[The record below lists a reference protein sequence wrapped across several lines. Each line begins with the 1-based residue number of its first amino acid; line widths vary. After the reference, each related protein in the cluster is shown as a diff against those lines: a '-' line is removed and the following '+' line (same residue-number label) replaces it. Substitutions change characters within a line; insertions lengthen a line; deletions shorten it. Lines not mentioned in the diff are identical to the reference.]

1 MKHAKHPALPAAAAL
16 AAALLLAACA
26 PAQDGP
32 PQAPEY
38 PWTDRYEQTLAAL
51 DEAGADYEVADDAA
65 TGASVTMESGE
76 LFGVPVQDL
85 YLRFDTNGTLEGVR
99 GMVAP
104 EQTDAMQAAMRKA
117 LGDPVD
123 SYCPA
128 SYSALEEFG
137 VHLSTDLV
145 SLGGLYWHEEQP
157 LSETL
162 PEKDGLT
169 PAQQWQ
175 KALEATGRVDLTE
188 KEPRTITVNGEERT
202 LWYGTEALEQFLA
215 NNWEY
220 LARYEPDGDGAWVAV
235 SRVIWP
241 F

>member
-38 PWTDRYEQTLAAL
+38 PWTDSCEQTLAAL

-65 TGASVTMESGE
+65 TGVSVTMESGE

-85 YLRFDTNGTLEGVR
+85 YLRFDTNGTLEGVS
-99 GMVAP
+99 GVVAP

-128 SYSALEEFG
+128 SYSALAEFG
-137 VHLSTDLV
+137 VELSADLV
-145 SLGGLYWHEEQP
+145 SQGGLYWHEEQP

-169 PAQQWQ
+169 PVQQWQ
-175 KALEATGRVDLTE
+175 KGLEAAGITLTE
-188 KEPRTITVNGEERT
+188 EGPETITAANGEERT
-202 LWYGTEALEQFLA
+202 VWHGTEALEQFLA

-220 LARYEPDGDGAWVAV
+220 LARYEPDGDGARVAV

>member
-1 MKHAKHPALPAAAAL
+1 MKHAKHPALPATAAL

-38 PWTDRYEQTLAAL
+38 PWTDSCEQTLAAL

-65 TGASVTMESGE
+65 TGVSVTMESGE

-85 YLRFDTNGTLEGVR
+85 YLRFDTNGTLEGVN
-99 GMVAP
+99 GVVAP

-128 SYSALEEFG
+128 SYSALAEFG
-137 VHLSTDLV
+137 VELSADLV
-145 SLGGLYWHEEQP
+145 SQGGLYWHEEQP

-175 KALEATGRVDLTE
+175 NALEATGRVDLTE

>member
-38 PWTDRYEQTLAAL
+38 PWTDSYEQTLAAL
-51 DEAGADYEVADDAA
+51 DEAGADYEVVDDAT
-65 TGASVTMESGE
+65 TGVSVTMESGE

-85 YLRFDTNGTLEGVR
+85 QLLFDANGALEVVSGV
-99 GMVAP
+99 VAP
-104 EQTDAMQAAMRKA
+104 EQTDAMQDAMRKA

-128 SYSALEEFG
+128 SYGGMGGFE
-137 VHLSTDLV
+137 VRLSTDLV
-145 SLGGLYWHEEQP
+145 PLGGLYWHEEQP
-157 LSETL
+157 LGETL

-175 KALEATGRVDLTE
+175 NALEAAGRDLTE
-188 KEPRTITVNGEERT
+188 KEPGTATVNGEERT
-202 LWYGTEALEQFLA
+202 IWYGTEALEQFLA

>member
-1 MKHAKHPALPAAAAL
+1 M
-16 AAALLLAACA
+16 
-26 PAQDGP
+26 
-32 PQAPEY
+32 
-38 PWTDRYEQTLAAL
+38 
-51 DEAGADYEVADDAA
+51 
-65 TGASVTMESGE
+65 SG
-76 LFGVPVQDL
+76 V
-85 YLRFDTNGTLEGVR
+85 
-99 GMVAP
+99 VAP

-220 LARYEPDGDGAWVAV
+220 LARYEPDGDGARV
-235 SRVIWP
+235 SVSHVIWP

>member
-51 DEAGADYEVADDAA
+51 NEAGADYEVADDAA

-99 GMVAP
+99 GVVAP

-128 SYSALEEFG
+128 SYSALEEAQGAGRPRGQLLPGQLQRAGG
-137 VHLSTDLV
+137 VRRPPFHR
-145 SLGGLYWHEEQP
+145 LGI
-157 LSETL
+157 
-162 PEKDGLT
+162 
-169 PAQQWQ
+169 A
-175 KALEATGRVDLTE
+175 GRPV
-188 KEPRTITVNGEERT
+188 
-202 LWYGTEALEQFLA
+202 LA
-215 NNWEY
+215 
-220 LARYEPDGDGAWVAV
+220 
-235 SRVIWP
+235 
-241 F
+241 

>member
-38 PWTDRYEQTLAAL
+38 PWTDSCEQTLAAL
-51 DEAGADYEVADDAA
+51 DEAGADYEVTDDAA
-65 TGASVTMESGE
+65 TGVSVTMESGE

-85 YLRFDTNGTLEGVR
+85 YLLFDDN

-104 EQTDAMQAAMRKA
+104 EQTDAMQAVMRKA

-128 SYSALEEFG
+128 DYSALGEFG
-137 VHLSTDLV
+137 VRLSTDLV
-145 SLGGLYWHEEQP
+145 PLGGLYWHEEQP

-175 KALEATGRVDLTE
+175 NALEATGRVDLTE

-220 LARYEPDGDGAWVAV
+220 LARYEPDGDGARVAV

>member
-1 MKHAKHPALPAAAAL
+1 MKRTMLYAAAVSL
-16 AAALLLAACA
+16 AALLLAACT

-38 PWTDRYEQTLAAL
+38 PWTDSYEQTLAAL
-51 DEAGADYEVADDAA
+51 DEAGVDYEVVEDASYGAD
-65 TGASVTMESGE
+65 VTMESGE

-85 YLRFDTNGTLEGVR
+85 YLRFDTNGTLEGVS
-99 GMVAP
+99 GVVAP

-128 SYSALEEFG
+128 SYGGMGGFE
-137 VHLSTDLV
+137 VRLSTDLV
-145 SLGGLYWHEEQP
+145 PLGGLYWHEEQP
-157 LSETL
+157 LGETL

-175 KALEATGRVDLTE
+175 KALEAAGVDLTE
-188 KEPRTITVNGEERT
+188 KEPGTATVNGEERT
-202 LWYGTEALEQFLA
+202 IWYGTEALEQFLA

>member
-1 MKHAKHPALPAAAAL
+1 MKRTMLYAAAVSL
-16 AAALLLAACA
+16 AALLLAACA

-38 PWTDRYEQTLAAL
+38 PWTDSYEQTLAAL
-51 DEAGADYEVADDAA
+51 DEAGADYEVVEDASYGAD
-65 TGASVTMESGE
+65 VTMESGE

-85 YLRFDTNGTLEGVR
+85 YLRFDTNGTLEGVS
-99 GMVAP
+99 GVVAP

-128 SYSALEEFG
+128 SYGGMGGFE
-137 VHLSTDLV
+137 VRLSTDLV
-145 SLGGLYWHEEQP
+145 PLGGLYWHEEQP
-157 LSETL
+157 LGETL
-162 PEKDGLT
+162 PEKDGLS

-175 KALEATGRVDLTE
+175 RALEATGRVDLTE

-220 LARYEPDGDGAWVAV
+220 LARYEPDGDGARVAV

>member
-1 MKHAKHPALPAAAAL
+1 MKHAKPPALPTAAAL

-26 PAQDGP
+26 PAQSGP

-38 PWTDRYEQTLAAL
+38 PWTDSYEQTLAAL

-65 TGASVTMESGE
+65 TGVSVTMESGE

-85 YLRFDTNGTLEGVR
+85 YLLFDDNGTLEGVS

-128 SYSALEEFG
+128 SYNALEEFG
-137 VHLSTDLV
+137 VRLSTDLV
-145 SLGGLYWHEEQP
+145 PLGGLYWHEEQP

-220 LARYEPDGDGAWVAV
+220 LACYEPDGDGARV
-235 SRVIWP
+235 SVSHVIWP

>member
-38 PWTDRYEQTLAAL
+38 PWTDSYEQTLAAL
-51 DEAGADYEVADDAA
+51 DEAGADYEVVEDASYGAD
-65 TGASVTMESGE
+65 VTMESGE

-85 YLRFDTNGTLEGVR
+85 YLRFDTNGTLEGVS
-99 GMVAP
+99 GVVAP

-145 SLGGLYWHEEQP
+145 SLGGLYGHEEQP

-175 KALEATGRVDLTE
+175 KALEAAGQDLTE
-188 KEPRTITVNGEERT
+188 KEPGTTTVNGEERT

-215 NNWEY
+215 NNWES

-235 SRVIWP
+235 THVIWP